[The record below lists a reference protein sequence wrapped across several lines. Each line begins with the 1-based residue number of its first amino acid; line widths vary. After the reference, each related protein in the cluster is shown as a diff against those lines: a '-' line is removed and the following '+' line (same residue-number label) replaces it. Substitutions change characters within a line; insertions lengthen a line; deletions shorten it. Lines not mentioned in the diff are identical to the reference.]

1 MGSDK
6 ALCLT
11 ALQSGLV
18 RCVDHHSHS
27 SSYMGLHGVTWG
39 LQWVAGKGGAGGVIV
54 NARASVHVGGSAR
67 VGSDKALCCDALTV
81 RVCHMGHHHSQS
93 SSYMGVTW
101 GLQCV
106 AGKSGSVIW
115 VIISA
120 SAQSTHSRII
130 DSAIYSGGVLLGL
143 SRHPSI
149 PLTCPPDPPPPRPSH
164 RNHASPLLLG
174 GRLRLLDQLSQ
185 RGDEILNVLGRSLR
199 RGGEEQGE
207 GRYDEERKR
216 RHTVRG

>member
-1 MGSDK
+1 M
-6 ALCLT
+6 
-11 ALQSGLV
+11 
-18 RCVDHHSHS
+18 
-27 SSYMGLHGVTWG
+27 
-39 LQWVAGKGGAGGVIV
+39 
-54 NARASVHVGGSAR
+54 
-67 VGSDKALCCDALTV
+67 GSDKALCCDALTV

-149 PLTCPPDPPPPRPSH
+149 PLTCPPPLPLLAPLTGTTPPPFFLAGVSAFWI
-164 RNHASPLLLG
+164 NF
-174 GRLRLLDQLSQ
+174 LSE
-185 RGDEILNVLGRSLR
+185 GMRSSMYWDAL
-199 RGGEEQGE
+199 
-207 GRYDEERKR
+207 
-216 RHTVRG
+216 